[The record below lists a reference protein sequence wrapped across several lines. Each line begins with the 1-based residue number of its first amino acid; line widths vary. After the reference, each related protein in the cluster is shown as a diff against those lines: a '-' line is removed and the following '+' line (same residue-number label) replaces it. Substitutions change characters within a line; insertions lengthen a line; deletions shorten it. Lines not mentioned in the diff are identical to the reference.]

1 METTETAGTE
11 PTSTE
16 PTGTDSTGTD
26 PTPAAGALR
35 AALADG
41 VERWKPQVEAL
52 ARNIHGYKEISFEEV
67 QSAEAISALLEDGG
81 FTVERGTSGLPT
93 AFTASAGSGD
103 LTVALCVEYD
113 ALPGI
118 GHACGH
124 NLIAGASVAA
134 ALALRPYVDELGITL
149 KAIGTPAEEHGG
161 GKALMLE
168 RGAFDG
174 VGLALMVHPVQDGL
188 TYNPAGTSAQAVGRY
203 KATFT
208 GKAAHAAAAPHQGVN
223 AADAA
228 VLSQVAIGL
237 LRQQIPSDHR
247 IACYVAEAGHVT
259 NIIPEKAVVEFECR
273 AFTLPEFH
281 ALLERVRRCFEGAA
295 VATGTTLEY
304 EDTEPLYEPLLQDDD
319 LAAHWTSA
327 MDAFGKDTSR
337 SSGLSGGSTD
347 MGNISQVI
355 PSLHPWLSIPGA
367 DVPIHSHAFAA
378 LADTPPAYGVMFE
391 AGTALAWTVAAAAS
405 TPTQR
410 NRFTQAA
417 YRRRTSPQ
425 EAFTQEGA
433 S

>member
-1 METTETAGTE
+1 MPMELTNPSPA
-11 PTSTE
+11 
-16 PTGTDSTGTD
+16 
-26 PTPAAGALR
+26 PAALR
-35 AALADG
+35 GALADG
-41 VERWKPQVEAL
+41 VDHWKPRVQAL
-52 ARNIHGYKEISFEEV
+52 AQEIHAFKEISFEEV
-67 QSAEAISALLEDGG
+67 RSAEAIAALLEVAG
-81 FTVERGTSGLPT
+81 FEVERGTSGLPT
-93 AFTASAGSGD
+93 AFSASAGNGE

-113 ALPGI
+113 ALPDI

-134 ALALRPYVDELGITL
+134 ALALRPFVDQLGITL
-149 KAIGTPAEEHGG
+149 KAVGTPAEEHGG

-168 RGAFDG
+168 RGVFDG

-203 KATFT
+203 QATFT

-247 IACYVAEAGHVT
+247 VACFVAEAGHVT
-259 NIIPEKAVVEFECR
+259 NIIPEKAVGQFECR
-273 AFTLPEFH
+273 AFTLPEYE
-281 ALLERVRRCFEGAA
+281 ALHQRVRNCFEGAA
-295 VATGTTLEY
+295 LATGTPLAVE
-304 EDTEPLYEPLLQDDD
+304 EAEPLYEPLLQDGA
-319 LAAHWTSA
+319 LAAHWTEA
-327 MDAFGKDTSR
+327 MEAFGKDTSR

-378 LADTPPAYGVMFE
+378 LADTPEAYGVMFE
-391 AGTALAWTVAAAAS
+391 AAVALAWTVAGAAS
-405 TPTQR
+405 TPGER
-410 NRFTQAA
+410 ERFTKAA
-417 YRRRTSPQ
+417 YLRRT
-425 EAFTQEGA
+425 FTQEGT

>member
-1 METTETAGTE
+1 MELTDTA
-11 PTSTE
+11 
-16 PTGTDSTGTD
+16 
-26 PTPAAGALR
+26 PALGALR
-35 AALADG
+35 TALADG
-41 VERWKPQVEAL
+41 VERWKPRVQAVAREIHAL
-52 ARNIHGYKEISFEEV
+52 KEISFEEV
-67 QSAEAISALLEDGG
+67 RSAEALAALLEEGG
-81 FTVERGTSGLPT
+81 FDVERGTGGLPT
-93 AFTASAGSGD
+93 AFTASAGTGG

-113 ALPGI
+113 ALPNI

-124 NLIAGASVAA
+124 NLIAGASLGA
-134 ALALRPYVDELGITL
+134 ALALRPFVDELGITL

-168 RGAFDG
+168 RGVFDG
-174 VGLALMVHPVQDGL
+174 VGLALMVHPVQDGI

-208 GKAAHAAAAPHQGVN
+208 GKAAHAAAAPHLGVN

-237 LRQQIPSDHR
+237 LRQQIPGDHR

-259 NIIPEKAVVEFECR
+259 NIIPERAVVEFECR
-273 AFTLPEFH
+273 AFTLPEFR

-295 VATGTTLEY
+295 LATGTTLVF

-319 LAAHWTSA
+319 LAAHWTAA
-327 MDAFGKDTSR
+327 MASFGKDTSP
-337 SSGLSGGSTD
+337 SAKLGGGSTD

-378 LADTPPAYGVMFE
+378 LADTPEAYGVMFE
-391 AGTALAWTVAAAAS
+391 AATALAWTVAGAAA

-410 NRFTQAA
+410 ERFTKAA
-417 YRRRTSPQ
+417 YRRRS
-425 EAFTQEGA
+425 FTQEGT

>member
-1 METTETAGTE
+1 MELTDTA
-11 PTSTE
+11 
-16 PTGTDSTGTD
+16 
-26 PTPAAGALR
+26 PALGALR
-35 AALADG
+35 TALADG
-41 VERWKPQVEAL
+41 VERWKPRVQAVAREIHAL
-52 ARNIHGYKEISFEEV
+52 KEISFEEV
-67 QSAEAISALLEDGG
+67 RSAEALAALLEEGG
-81 FTVERGTSGLPT
+81 FEVERGTGGLPT
-93 AFTASAGSGD
+93 AFTASAGTGG

-113 ALPGI
+113 ALPNI

-124 NLIAGASVAA
+124 NLIAGASLGA
-134 ALALRPYVDELGITL
+134 ALALRPFVDELGITL

-168 RGAFDG
+168 RGVFDG
-174 VGLALMVHPVQDGL
+174 VGLALMVHPVQDGI

-203 KATFT
+203 MATFT
-208 GKAAHAAAAPHQGVN
+208 GKAAHAAAAPHLGVN

-237 LRQQIPSDHR
+237 LRQQIPGDHR

-259 NIIPEKAVVEFECR
+259 NIIPERAVVEFECR
-273 AFTLPEFH
+273 AFTLPEFR

-295 VATGTTLEY
+295 LATGTTLVF

-319 LAAHWTSA
+319 LAAHWTGA
-327 MDAFGKDTSR
+327 MASFGKDTSP
-337 SSGLSGGSTD
+337 SAKLGGGSTD

-378 LADTPPAYGVMFE
+378 LADTPEAYGVMFE
-391 AGTALAWTVAAAAS
+391 AATALAWTVAGAAA

-410 NRFTQAA
+410 ERFTKAA
-417 YRRRTSPQ
+417 YRRRS
-425 EAFTQEGA
+425 FTQEGT

>member
-1 METTETAGTE
+1 MELTDTA
-11 PTSTE
+11 
-16 PTGTDSTGTD
+16 
-26 PTPAAGALR
+26 PALDALCT
-35 AALADG
+35 ALADG
-41 VERWKPQVEAL
+41 VERWKPRVQAVAREIHAL
-52 ARNIHGYKEISFEEV
+52 KEISFEEV
-67 QSAEAISALLEDGG
+67 RSAEALAALLEEGG
-81 FTVERGTSGLPT
+81 FEVERGTGGLPT
-93 AFTASAGSGD
+93 AFTASAGTGG

-113 ALPGI
+113 ALPNI

-124 NLIAGASVAA
+124 NLIAGASLGA
-134 ALALRPYVDELGITL
+134 ALALRPFVDELGITL

-168 RGAFDG
+168 RGVFDG
-174 VGLALMVHPVQDGL
+174 VGLALMVHPVQDGI

-208 GKAAHAAAAPHQGVN
+208 GKAAHAAAAPHLGVN

-237 LRQQIPSDHR
+237 LRQQIPGDHR

-259 NIIPEKAVVEFECR
+259 NIIPERAVVEFECR
-273 AFTLPEFH
+273 AFTLPEFR

-295 VATGTTLEY
+295 LATGTTLVF

-319 LAAHWTSA
+319 LAAHWTGA
-327 MDAFGKDTSR
+327 MASFGKDTSP
-337 SSGLSGGSTD
+337 SAKLGGGSTD

-378 LADTPPAYGVMFE
+378 LADTPEAYGVMFE
-391 AGTALAWTVAAAAS
+391 AATALAWTVAGAAA

-410 NRFTQAA
+410 ERFTKAA
-417 YRRRTSPQ
+417 YRRRS
-425 EAFTQEGA
+425 FTQEGT

>member
-1 METTETAGTE
+1 MEL
-11 PTSTE
+11 
-16 PTGTDSTGTD
+16 TDSSPALAALRTAL
-26 PTPAAGALR
+26 AAG
-35 AALADG
+35 
-41 VERWKPQVEAL
+41 VENWKPRVQAM
-52 ARNIHGYKEISFEEV
+52 AREIHAAKEVSFEEV
-67 QSAEAISALLEDGG
+67 RSAEAAAALLAEGG
-81 FTVERGTSGLPT
+81 FEVERGTGGLPT
-93 AFTASAGSGD
+93 AFTASAGSGE

-113 ALPGI
+113 ALPDI

-134 ALALRPYVDELGITL
+134 ALALQPHVDQLGITL

-161 GKALMLE
+161 GKVLMLE
-168 RGAFDG
+168 QGAFDG

-208 GKAAHAAAAPHQGVN
+208 GKAAHAAAAPHLGVN

-247 IACYVAEAGHVT
+247 IACFVEEAGHVT
-259 NIIPEKAVVEFECR
+259 NIIPERAVVQFECR
-273 AFTLPEFH
+273 AFTLPEYD
-281 ALLERVRRCFEGAA
+281 ALHQRVRRCFEGAA
-295 VATGTTLEY
+295 MATGTTLAIE
-304 EDTEPLYEPLLQDDD
+304 EAEPLYEPLLQDDA
-319 LAAHWTSA
+319 LAAHWTDA
-327 MDAFGKDTSR
+327 MEVFGKDTSR

-378 LADTPPAYGVMFE
+378 LADSPEAYGVMFE
-391 AGTALAWTVAAAAS
+391 AATALAWTVAAAAS
-405 TPTQR
+405 TPAQR
-410 NRFTQAA
+410 ERFIKAA
-417 YRRRTSPQ
+417 YRRRT
-425 EAFTQEGA
+425 FTPEGT

>member
-1 METTETAGTE
+1 METTDT
-11 PTSTE
+11 
-16 PTGTDSTGTD
+16 
-26 PTPAAGALR
+26 TPAAGALR
-35 AALADG
+35 TALADG
-41 VERWKPQVEAL
+41 VERWKPRVEAL
-52 ARNIHGYKEISFEEV
+52 AKEIHAYKEISFEEV
-67 QSAEAISALLEDGG
+67 KSAEAITALLQESG
-81 FTVERGTSGLPT
+81 FEVERGTSELPT
-93 AFTASAGSGD
+93 AFSASAGSGD

-113 ALPGI
+113 ALPSI

-174 VGLALMVHPVQDGL
+174 VGLALMVHPVQDGV

-247 IACYVAEAGHVT
+247 VACYVAEAGHVT

-273 AFTLPEFH
+273 AFTLPEFE
-281 ALLERVRRCFEGAA
+281 ALLVRVRRCFEGAA
-295 VATGTTLEY
+295 IATGTTLAF
-304 EDTEPLYEPLLQDDD
+304 EDTEPLYEPLLQDDE
-319 LAAHWTSA
+319 LAAHWAAA
-327 MDAFGKDTSR
+327 METFGKDISR
-337 SSGLSGGSTD
+337 SAGLSGGSTD

-391 AGTALAWTVAAAAS
+391 AATALAWTVAAAAS

-410 NRFTQAA
+410 ERFTQAA
-417 YRRRTSPQ
+417 YRRRT
-425 EAFTQEGA
+425 FTQEGA

>member
-1 METTETAGTE
+1 MEL
-11 PTSTE
+11 
-16 PTGTDSTGTD
+16 TDSSPALAALRTAL
-26 PTPAAGALR
+26 AAG
-35 AALADG
+35 
-41 VERWKPQVEAL
+41 VENWKPRVQAM
-52 ARNIHGYKEISFEEV
+52 AREIHAAKEVSFEEV
-67 QSAEAISALLEDGG
+67 RSAEAAAALLAEGG
-81 FTVERGTSGLPT
+81 FEVERGTGGLPT
-93 AFTASAGSGD
+93 AFTASAGSGE

-113 ALPGI
+113 ALPDI

-134 ALALRPYVDELGITL
+134 ALALQPHVDQLGITL

-161 GKALMLE
+161 GKVLMLE
-168 RGAFDG
+168 QGAFDG

-208 GKAAHAAAAPHQGVN
+208 GKAAHAAAAPHLGVN

-247 IACYVAEAGHVT
+247 IACFVEEAGHVT
-259 NIIPEKAVVEFECR
+259 NIIPERAVVQFECR
-273 AFTLPEFH
+273 AFTLPEYD
-281 ALLERVRRCFEGAA
+281 ALHQRVRRCFEGAA
-295 VATGTTLEY
+295 MATGTTLAIE
-304 EDTEPLYEPLLQDDD
+304 EAEPLYEPLLQDDA
-319 LAAHWTSA
+319 LAAHWTDA
-327 MDAFGKDTSR
+327 MEVFGKDISR

-367 DVPIHSHAFAA
+367 DVPIHSHAFAV
-378 LADTPPAYGVMFE
+378 LADSPEAYGVMFE
-391 AGTALAWTVAAAAS
+391 AATALAWTVAAAAS
-405 TPTQR
+405 TPAQR
-410 NRFTQAA
+410 ERFIKAA
-417 YRRRTSPQ
+417 YRRRT
-425 EAFTQEGA
+425 FTQEGT

>member
-1 METTETAGTE
+1 MELTDTA
-11 PTSTE
+11 
-16 PTGTDSTGTD
+16 
-26 PTPAAGALR
+26 PALGALR
-35 AALADG
+35 TALADG
-41 VERWKPQVEAL
+41 VERWKPRVQAVAREIHAL
-52 ARNIHGYKEISFEEV
+52 KEISFEEV
-67 QSAEAISALLEDGG
+67 RSAEALAALLEEGG
-81 FTVERGTSGLPT
+81 FEVERGTGGLPT
-93 AFTASAGSGD
+93 AFTASAGTGG

-113 ALPGI
+113 ALPNI

-124 NLIAGASVAA
+124 NLIAGASVGA
-134 ALALRPYVDELGITL
+134 ALALRPFVDELGITL

-168 RGAFDG
+168 RGVFDG
-174 VGLALMVHPVQDGL
+174 VGLALMVHPVQDGI

-203 KATFT
+203 MATFT
-208 GKAAHAAAAPHQGVN
+208 GKAAHAAAAPHLGVN

-237 LRQQIPSDHR
+237 LRQQIPGDHR

-259 NIIPEKAVVEFECR
+259 NIIPERAVVEFECR
-273 AFTLPEFH
+273 AFTLPEFR

-295 VATGTTLEY
+295 LATGTTLVF

-319 LAAHWTSA
+319 LAAHWTGA
-327 MDAFGKDTSR
+327 MASFGKDTSP
-337 SSGLSGGSTD
+337 SAKLGGGSTD

-378 LADTPPAYGVMFE
+378 LADTPEAYGVMFE
-391 AGTALAWTVAAAAS
+391 AATALAWTVAGAAA

-410 NRFTQAA
+410 ERFTKAA
-417 YRRRTSPQ
+417 YRRRS
-425 EAFTQEGA
+425 FTQEGT